1 MKKKHFYHL
10 IPFTLATAAVL
21 SLAGCSASSED
32 SASGSS
38 ESAEEDIYNAVVV
51 WPNVQGKVPEGLE
64 DVEAAINEITIP
76 EIGVSVTL
84 EPMDYSNLA
93 SETSLAISGGDKLDL
108 VLSVKTGV
116 SSLVNNGSIIELDEL
131 YQKYGSDITEACG
144 DAVAGGYYNGKL
156 YGIPNAYIQGEK
168 YGYLARTDI
177 LDKYG
182 ITADPNKYYT
192 LEDLEEI
199 FATVKAGEGDGFYML
214 SQINSTYDGFAFTHA
229 VDTLGASTASGI
241 LLLDDNWDGT
251 TIVNQFET
259 EAYKK
264 YAETMYRWAQAGY
277 ISPDAASNTDSSE
290 TLVQGGNYLGKIYY
304 TTGTGPNDFA
314 SNTGYPMTVFEMLP
328 AYKVT
333 SRFQNILWSI
343 PITSENPE
351 KAFQLLNL
359 FYGDNDLDVMLQ
371 FGLEGKTYEV
381 VEENE
386 EGDKVIR
393 FLPGLDSSTAPYYQN
408 AGVYGNR
415 LTWPV
420 FEPNPVDINKQLR
433 EFNASITDVT
443 PALGYCF
450 VTDNVQSEYAA
461 VQAVINQYIGVISA
475 GAIDPALELPEFNQ
489 ALKDAGID
497 TIIAEN
503 QRQLD
508 EWLASQQ

>member
-1 MKKKHFYHL
+1 
-10 IPFTLATAAVL
+10 
-21 SLAGCSASSED
+21 
-32 SASGSS
+32 
-38 ESAEEDIYNAVVV
+38 
-51 WPNVQGKVPEGLE
+51 
-64 DVEAAINEITIP
+64 
-76 EIGVSVTL
+76 
-84 EPMDYSNLA
+84 
-93 SETSLAISGGDKLDL
+93 
-108 VLSVKTGV
+108 
-116 SSLVNNGSIIELDEL
+116 
-131 YQKYGSDITEACG
+131 
-144 DAVAGGYYNGKL
+144 
-156 YGIPNAYIQGEK
+156 
-168 YGYLARTDI
+168 
-177 LDKYG
+177 
-182 ITADPNKYYT
+182 
-192 LEDLEEI
+192 
-199 FATVKAGEGDGFYML
+199 
-214 SQINSTYDGFAFTHA
+214 
-229 VDTLGASTASGI
+229 
-241 LLLDDNWDGT
+241 
-251 TIVNQFET
+251 
-259 EAYKK
+259 
-264 YAETMYRWAQAGY
+264 
-277 ISPDAASNTDSSE
+277 
-290 TLVQGGNYLGKIYY
+290 
-304 TTGTGPNDFA
+304 
-314 SNTGYPMTVFEMLP
+314 MTVFEMLP

-359 FYGDNDLDVMLQ
+359 LYGDNDLDVMLQ

-450 VTDNVQSEYAA
+450 VTDSVQSEYAA

-508 EWLASQQ
+508 EWLASQS